1 MTDKKL
7 EILLQRYRKGN
18 LTEEELDTLVGAL
31 SDEKI
36 KEKYR
41 QSVEIDY
48 LLSVKYVDVDPK
60 IAYQDFLSKKSSDR
74 KNESSFRRRRNAF
87 LGYAATFLGL
97 IGLGY
102 FIWFSDGMTSARAP
116 LLQIEDRDIT
126 LQLENGEI
134 RVIKED
140 GSSQI
145 VDDQGRTL
153 AEQDGESITYIE
165 NKNIGK
171 LVYNE
176 LHVPYGKKIRIGLSD
191 GTTVHLNSG
200 SLLRYPV
207 KFIKGEN
214 RDVYIK
220 GEAFFEVA
228 EDKEHPFTVHAGDV
242 NVRVLGTNFNV
253 SSYEEDTSV
262 NTVLVSG
269 HVRLYDSSTGYDPS
283 TSFDIIPEE
292 MGVWN
297 KNEKQFSSSKVDT
310 EIHTAWMKGKLVFR
324 DMPFRVIRKKLER
337 HYNVSIVNTD
347 PIFDENTFSAS
358 FDIES
363 IEEVLETFHR
373 NFGIQYEII
382 NNKVII
388 KPKTQ

>member
-7 EILLQRYRKGN
+7 EILLQRYRNGN
-18 LTEEELDTLVGAL
+18 LTEEELDTLVEEF

-36 KEKYR
+36 KKKYR

-48 LLSVKYVDVDPK
+48 LLSVKYVDVDTK
-60 IAYQDFLSKKSSDR
+60 TAFQDFLVQKSYER
-74 KNESSFRRRRNAF
+74 KRVRTLNRRKNAF
-87 LGYAATFLGL
+87 LRYAAIFLGL

-102 FIWFSDGMTSARAP
+102 FVLFNNGSTSNSDS
-116 LLQIEDRDIT
+116 LLQIEERDIT

-145 VDDQGRTL
+145 VDEQGRTL
-153 AEQDGESITYIE
+153 AEQEGGSITYAK
-165 NKNIGK
+165 NKGIGK
-171 LVYNE
+171 LIYNE
-176 LHVPYGKKIRIGLSD
+176 LHVPYGKKIQIGLSD

-200 SLLRYPV
+200 SLLKYPV
-207 KFIKGEN
+207 KFIKGKN

-269 HVRLYDSSTGYDPS
+269 HVRLYDSSSSYDPN
-283 TSFDIIPEE
+283 TSFDIVPEE
-292 MGVWN
+292 MGVWE
-297 KNEKQFSSSKVDT
+297 KSEKQFSSAIVDT
-310 EIHTAWMKGKLVFR
+310 EIHTAWMSGKLIFR

-337 HYNVSIVNTD
+337 HYNVSIINRD
-347 PIFDENTFSAS
+347 EIFDENTFSAA
-358 FDIES
+358 FDIEN
-363 IEEVLETFHR
+363 IEEVLETFSR
-373 NFGIQYEII
+373 NFGIKYEIL
-382 NNKVII
+382 NNEVII
-388 KPKTQ
+388 QSKN